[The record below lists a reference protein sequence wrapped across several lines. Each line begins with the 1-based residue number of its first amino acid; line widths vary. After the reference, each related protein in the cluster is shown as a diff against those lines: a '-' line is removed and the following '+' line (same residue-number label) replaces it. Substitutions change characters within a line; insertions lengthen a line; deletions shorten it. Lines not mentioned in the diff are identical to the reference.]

1 MLVPEQGRRY
11 KEIMNQQILGSDSNH
26 TFTTTYFSIS
36 NNENHH
42 CDNNISYEP
51 LKLSPSQTMARVI
64 SKDRKGLNNR
74 SKRKQRWTGSFT
86 KAAIISI
93 LASVPLAI
101 ADCVSLSDSTQCP
114 AFTSASI
121 DTNLTGLFP
130 FLSYVSDRATF
141 DTQLRAYVQ
150 TSYVQSKYQQLL
162 GCGNINLTNT
172 SNLYARYTTTVICN
186 SIIQNS
192 KSSCSLSDT
201 QAPPVCADSCAQFAE
216 SESIIIADSQLC
228 SSPGSNAISQIR
240 ADFTNCALPSDSLTG
255 SCVEGSTNEP
265 DSCGYGNSTFGLCQ
279 YCGTGGQNST
289 DTCCYN
295 SGAES
300 RCAGVV
306 LPTITGFITFS
317 TSTASSSS
325 GTSTPT
331 SSSTG
336 AAAASST
343 SRKGLSSGAIAG
355 IVIGSLL
362 GLAALVGLIFFMC
375 LRKRRGS
382 QQGSILNQPTPAR
395 NNGMAYNPVNSN
407 TTPEGYEVLPG
418 GRIARMSALEGHSHS
433 GHSSSPRDR
442 DGAHGGAVLGGPAGY
457 AAGRRHDHDT
467 SSSDF
472 GDSPRSGM
480 QGGIL
485 RPPPNRRTGSLS
497 SGSVLGLD
505 DPQTPGSGSMSSPH
519 GVASNQSEQ
528 LPFFKDYY
536 SQDEIHP
543 GDKVATL
550 WAYQPRA
557 GDEFSLER
565 GDMLKVV
572 GIWDDG
578 WATGVMINE
587 RADEWEEKHK
597 AQRDSGVSNTSG
609 RRDDSPNVS
618 GEIKAFPLVCVCLPD
633 HWRRT
638 IDGDGSTDSGG
649 PPGL

>member
-1 MLVPEQGRRY
+1 MLVHERGRLQQ
-11 KEIMNQQILGSDSNH
+11 EIMNQQSSGNDSDYTSV
-26 TFTTTYFSIS
+26 TTYLSKSNSANRRCDDSIA
-36 NNENHH
+36 
-42 CDNNISYEP
+42 YEP
-51 LKLSPSQTMARVI
+51 LKLSPSQTMAKVS
-64 SKDRKGLNNR
+64 SKDGRGLNNG
-74 SKRKQRWTGSFT
+74 SKRKQRWTGSLT
-86 KAAIISI
+86 KATVISI
-93 LASVPLAI
+93 LASVPVAI
-101 ADCVSLSDSTQCP
+101 ADCISLSGSTQCS

-141 DTQLRAYVQ
+141 DTQLSAYVQ

-255 SCVEGSTNEP
+255 SCVEGATNEP
-265 DSCGYGNSTFGLCQ
+265 DNCGYGNSTFGLCQ

-325 GTSTPT
+325 GTTTPP

-343 SRKGLSSGAIAG
+343 SNKGLSSGAIAG

-362 GLAALVGLIFFMC
+362 GLAALVGLIVFMC

-382 QQGSILNQPTPAR
+382 QHGSILNQPTPAR
-395 NNGMAYNPVNSN
+395 NNGMAYNPVHSN

-418 GRIARMSALEGHSHS
+418 GRIARIH
-433 GHSSSPRDR
+433 
-442 DGAHGGAVLGGPAGY
+442 GAIGGAVLGGAAGY
-457 AAGRRHDHDT
+457 AAGRRHDRES

-497 SGSVLGLD
+497 SGSALGLD
-505 DPQTPGSGSMSSPH
+505 DPQTPGTGSMSSPR
-519 GVASNQSEQ
+519 GVSSNQSEQ

-587 RADEWEEKHK
+587 RADEWDEKHK

-609 RRDDSPNVS
+609 RRNDSPNVS